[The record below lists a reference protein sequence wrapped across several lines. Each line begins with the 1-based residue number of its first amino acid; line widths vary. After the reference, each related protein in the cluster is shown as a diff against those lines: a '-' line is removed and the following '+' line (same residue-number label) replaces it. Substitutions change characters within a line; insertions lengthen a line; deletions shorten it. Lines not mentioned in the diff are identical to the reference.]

1 MTGPVIGAVGGLAL
15 VLVGGYLI
23 SLPLLQH
30 RRHLAAV
37 DLLRTM
43 SPVAV
48 GDLLVRPAGPS
59 DAAAIL
65 ESLDQDFCDAN
76 GWSRDHASA
85 ARAQLDTFD
94 PVQLGYVSVCHA
106 VDGSVLGFGAL
117 RDVSRRRSRCSIG
130 FWLLPSR
137 RSQGLGPGA
146 FAAVVEAIHRAG
158 IRTISVG
165 TRQSNAAMVT
175 CVSRA
180 GGIEVSRRPAR
191 LPDGTRPESIWFELR
206 AAERAPSP
214 VHFAGPA
221 PGGSRS
227 HEESPMT
234 DRSAFSDEQWH
245 TLTDAPVAILLAL
258 GLVGEHGPISM
269 MKESAAGA
277 KAIAR
282 PLHSG
287 PADQLIAEIVPEAG
301 NKEAR
306 HDAKQHKGATPNV
319 VVDGLLDDV
328 AKAVEVLAVLP
339 ADEAA
344 QVRQWLMDI
353 GQAVADASK
362 GVKPSE
368 QDVLDRLRTILGL

>member
-1 MTGPVIGAVGGLAL
+1 
-15 VLVGGYLI
+15 
-23 SLPLLQH
+23 
-30 RRHLAAV
+30 
-37 DLLRTM
+37 
-43 SPVAV
+43 
-48 GDLLVRPAGPS
+48 
-59 DAAAIL
+59 
-65 ESLDQDFCDAN
+65 
-76 GWSRDHASA
+76 
-85 ARAQLDTFD
+85 
-94 PVQLGYVSVCHA
+94 
-106 VDGSVLGFGAL
+106 
-117 RDVSRRRSRCSIG
+117 
-130 FWLLPSR
+130 
-137 RSQGLGPGA
+137 
-146 FAAVVEAIHRAG
+146 
-158 IRTISVG
+158 
-165 TRQSNAAMVT
+165 
-175 CVSRA
+175 
-180 GGIEVSRRPAR
+180 
-191 LPDGTRPESIWFELR
+191 
-206 AAERAPSP
+206 
-214 VHFAGPA
+214 
-221 PGGSRS
+221 
-227 HEESPMT
+227 MT

-301 NKEAR
+301 KKEAR
-306 HDAKQHKGATPNV
+306 RDAQQHKGATPNV

-353 GQAVADASK
+353 GEAVANASK